1 MSNLSHR
8 QQKIQDRRQQKSFR
22 EFLLEIG
29 TWMSLGFT
37 KQKGF
42 FTKYEIPERLPHMVS
57 INEFNHSRDSL
68 VDIYTVSDTTEG
80 FFEAFRKLRTITPQ
94 APVIDHGGNESS
106 TFADCVMMSKNC
118 YLSNVV
124 INECEDILY
133 SNIVIQ
139 NNKSII
145 NANFVVDNCSNIFQ
159 SSYVVNSFNIFY
171 SKLIINS
178 SDIRFC
184 VNCSGCHSCLMCH
197 DLQNQSYCIENKQYT
212 KEAFDIQKQE
222 LIAQKN
228 TFDQLYSQL
237 DISKCTISSD
247 QSQGNF
253 IAFSDQVTDG
263 YFIDRVSKGKNLMY
277 VNGPGKVEDM
287 VDCFDA

>member
-1 MSNLSHR
+1 MHKYTIICQLFYSPYLAYFLYFMSNLSYR
-8 QQKIQDRRQQKSFR
+8 QQKIQDHRQQKSFR

-37 KQKGF
+37 KQNGF
-42 FTKYEIPERLPHMVS
+42 FTKYEIPERLPNMVS
-57 INEFNHSRDSL
+57 IHEFNHSRDNL
-68 VDIYTVSDTTEG
+68 VDIYAVSDTTSG
-80 FFEAFRKLRTITPQ
+80 FFEAFRKLWAITPQ

-159 SSYVVNSFNIFY
+159 SSYVVNSFNVFY

-184 VNCSGCHSCLMCH
+184 VNCSGCHSCLMCY

-212 KEAFDIQKQE
+212 KEAFDLKKQE
-222 LIAQKN
+222 LVAKKD
-228 TFDQLYSQL
+228 TFDQLYS
-237 DISKCTISSD
+237 
-247 QSQGNF
+247 
-253 IAFSDQVTDG
+253 
-263 YFIDRVSKGKNLMY
+263 
-277 VNGPGKVEDM
+277 
-287 VDCFDA
+287 